1 MFAIVQNGVI
11 IKRVQPDVGFEL
23 GGIFYPA
30 NWCNLSTPEEKA
42 AIGMVDV
49 VQGERLDDRYYWVSE
64 NGHIYNAETNQVE
77 VIVVNTPK
85 DLDQL
90 KANVIAQIKQTANA
104 MLSPTD
110 WKVIRSQETGTAL
123 DAPTLASRAAI
134 RTASNTNE
142 AAVNGCTTV
151 AELAAVQLIWPEQE

>member
-1 MFAIVQNGVI
+1 MFAIVQNGVV
-11 IKRVQPDVGFEL
+11 IKRVQPDIGFEL
-23 GGIFYPA
+23 GDVFYPA

-49 VQGERLDDRYYWVSE
+49 VYGERLDDRYYWVSE
-64 NGHIYNAETNQVE
+64 ESTVYNAETNQVY
-77 VIVVNTPK
+77 IHFTNTPK
-85 DLDQL
+85 DLQPL
-90 KANVIAQIKQTANA
+90 KDYLITQIKQTANA
-104 MLSPTD
+104 LLSPTD
-110 WKVIRSQETGTAL
+110 WKVVRAHETSAVL
-123 DAPTLASRAAI
+123 DEPTLASRAAI

>member
-1 MFAIVQNGVI
+1 MFAIVQSGVI

-49 VQGERLDDRYYWVSE
+49 VHGKREDDRYYWVSE
-64 NGHIYNAETNQVE
+64 GGHVYNAETNQVE

-85 DLDQL
+85 DLDAC
-90 KANVIAQIKQTANA
+90 KATLIAQIKQTANS
-104 MLSPTD
+104 MLAPTD
-110 WKVIRSQETGTAL
+110 WKVVRAHETGVAIDSVL
-123 DAPTLASRAAI
+123 LAARAAI

-142 AAVNGCTTV
+142 AAVNGCATV

>member
-1 MFAIVQNGVI
+1 MFAIVQNGVV

-23 GGIFYPA
+23 GDVFYPA

-49 VQGERLDDRYYWVSE
+49 VYGERLDDRYYWVSE
-64 NGHIYNAETNQVE
+64 NAPAYNAEKNQVD
-77 VIVVNTPK
+77 ISFTNTPK
-85 DLDQL
+85 DLQPL
-90 KANVIAQIKQTANA
+90 KDYLITQIKQTANSL
-104 MLSPTD
+104 LSPTD
-110 WKVIRSQETGTAL
+110 WKVVRSQETGTAL